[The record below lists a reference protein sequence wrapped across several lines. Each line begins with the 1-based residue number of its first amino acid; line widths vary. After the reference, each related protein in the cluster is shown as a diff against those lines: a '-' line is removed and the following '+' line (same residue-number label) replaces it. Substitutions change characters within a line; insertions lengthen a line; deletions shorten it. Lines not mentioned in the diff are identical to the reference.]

1 MRLYVSYKYKNNH
14 LHHVSKEDLKWLP
27 HLGVHY
33 YSSSESNF
41 GKKLIKLTEKNLSH
55 KDAIKKTTLHC
66 HFQGAKFK
74 TSLGNNK
81 KIVSKWVMIKRF
93 FGGAGMKNENEI
105 KDENEASYFYVQ
117 GVQ

>member
-1 MRLYVSYKYKNNH
+1 MVASFRCSLLLVFRVKFWEK
-14 LHHVSKEDLKWLP
+14 
-27 HLGVHY
+27 
-33 YSSSESNF
+33 
-41 GKKLIKLTEKNLSH
+41 IKLTEKNLSH